1 MSTQNNSSIVKKILL
16 FSLPIIAGQIGQ
28 MLFGI
33 GDVLVASRFSNLAVA
48 SIGVASGIF
57 APFLV
62 GGIAVLLC
70 TGPLASQNKGS
81 GKNDSKLLFNAYVVS
96 FILSVFLTLAIFL
109 APYYVIYFDLTP
121 ELVPHVID
129 YLQITSFS
137 ILPALLY
144 QATKDYLQAQGR
156 VYAPNIIIIVFNI
169 VNVFLNYAFMFG
181 LFGYEGFGIKGAAI
195 ATLICR
201 YLMAFTILGYFFSVD
216 KLHAVFDKELVKTI
230 FKLGTPISITT
241 LCEVLGFVTVTVI
254 VGGISLVA
262 SAAQSIVVNIT
273 SLTFMI
279 PLGLGSAVSVLIGE
293 EYGKKSLEGI
303 KATTNG
309 ALILA
314 LINQLFF
321 ALIYLLI
328 PTYII
333 SLATQDP
340 EITAYAS
347 ALLLWIGLFQIPDGL
362 QVVLSGVLR
371 GLNETKFPM
380 VLGVFAY
387 WIVGIPIGYYFAFSQ
402 KMEAS
407 GLWLGLAIALTLMSI
422 LLGFFYLNRL
432 KKLHRLLA

>member
-1 MSTQNNSSIVKKILL
+1 MNTQNNLSMIKKILL

-33 GDVLVASRFSNLAVA
+33 GDVLVASRYSNLAVA

-62 GGIAVLLC
+62 GGIGVLLC

-81 GKNDSKLLFNAYVVS
+81 GHNDSKLLFNAYIVS
-96 FILSVFLTLAIFL
+96 LIIAIFMTIAIYL
-109 APYYVIYFDLTP
+109 APYYVVLFNLTP
-121 ELVPHVID
+121 ELVPNVID

-156 VYAPNIIIIVFNI
+156 VYAPNIIIIVFNV
-169 VNVFLNYAFMFG
+169 VNVFLNYIFMFG
-181 LFGYEGFGIKGAAI
+181 IAGYEGFGIKGAAI
-195 ATLICR
+195 ATLVCR
-201 YLMAFTILGYFFSVD
+201 YLMAFTIFGYFISVD
-216 KLHAVFDKELVKTI
+216 KLHIAVDKKIIKTI
-230 FKLGTPISITT
+230 FKLGTPISVTM

-303 KATTNG
+303 KATANG
-309 ALILA
+309 ALILT
-314 LINQLFF
+314 LINQVFF
-321 ALIYLLI
+321 ALMYLLI

-333 SLATQDP
+333 SLATTDA
-340 EITAYAS
+340 EVMAYA
-347 ALLLWIGLFQIPDGL
+347 ATLLLWVGFFQIPDGL

-380 VLGVFAY
+380 VLGLFAY
-387 WIVGIPIGYYFAFSQ
+387 WVVGIPVGYYFAFPK

-407 GLWLGLAIALTLMSI
+407 GLWLGLAIALTVMSI
-422 LLGFFYLNRL
+422 LLGFFYINRL
-432 KKLHRLLA
+432 KKLRRLLA